1 MNVVSFCDNK
11 KCKEMKKLNIIL
23 TLIFFSFIGFAQK
36 PMTLKDCMEF
46 ASNNSA
52 QILVEKELCY
62 QKKIDRRDAILNV
75 FTPQINAYAGLALTN
90 GRTTDPETNMYTDLK
105 MFQDEYQISA
115 SMPIFNGFEAVNNM
129 KISKIALESG
139 KNSLQVKTDEICL
152 EIMQY
157 FYNYLYF
164 LKMTK
169 VFFDEK
175 QEALSAL
182 QQTEKEFSLGNK
194 SRVQVLE
201 KQSFLSEAEY
211 SLADYEAK
219 CNAALS
225 ALKKAMMFP
234 SNEVLEID
242 TTINFQPVLTDDFEN
257 ATELATLA
265 KESNSQVLV
274 FQNSLKIK
282 ELEFKTA
289 KWQFLPRI
297 DLNAGWYSSHSKISG
312 VNYQAQPFKDQ
323 IKNNGRE
330 YISISLNVPIF
341 NRLQKFS
348 NFSRKK
354 SDFKIASYEFQEK
367 QTEIEN
373 AVLEAFDEVLSARKK
388 LLAAQKNAD
397 FQKEYYEIAA
407 KKFQA
412 GMIPYLEFNTA
423 ANKYAEA
430 QAMYFNALFV
440 SKIKTAVIEYYK
452 GVSYLEQI
460 EN

>member
-1 MNVVSFCDNK
+1 
-11 KCKEMKKLNIIL
+11 MKKINTIL
-23 TLIFFSFIGFAQK
+23 TLIFFSIVSFAQK

-46 ASNNSA
+46 ALNNST
-52 QILVEKELCY
+52 QILAAKELCY
-62 QKKIDRRDAILNV
+62 QKEIDRRDAVLTV

-115 SMPIFNGFEAVNNM
+115 SMPLFNGFEAVNNM

-139 KNSLQVKTDEICL
+139 KTSLQVKTDEICL

-164 LKMTK
+164 SKVTK
-169 VFFDEK
+169 VFQDEK

-182 QQTEKEFSLGNK
+182 QQAEKEFSLGTQ

-201 KQSFLSEAEY
+201 KQSFLAETEY
-211 SLADYEAK
+211 FLADYEAK
-219 CNAALS
+219 RNAALS
-225 ALKKAMMFP
+225 ALKKVMMFP

-242 TTINFQPVLTDDFEN
+242 TAINFSPVLTDVVEN
-257 ATELATLA
+257 ANTIATSA
-265 KESNSQVLV
+265 KESNSQVLI
-274 FQNSLKIK
+274 FQNALKIK

-297 DLNAGWYSSHSKISG
+297 DLNAGWYSSHSKLSG
-312 VNYQAQPFKDQ
+312 VDYQALPFKDQ

-330 YISISLNVPIF
+330 YISISLNIPIF

-354 SDFKIASYEFQEK
+354 SDLRIASYEFQEK
-367 QTEIEN
+367 QAEIEN
-373 AVLEAFDEVLSARKK
+373 AVWEAFDEVLSARKK
-388 LLAAQKNAD
+388 LTAALKTAD
-397 FQKEYYEIAA
+397 FQKEYYEIAT

-430 QAMYFNALFV
+430 QAAYFNALFV
-440 SKIKTAVIEYYK
+440 SKIKAAVVVYYK
-452 GVSYLEQI
+452 GTSYLEQI
-460 EN
+460 DN